1 MDEKTVVI
9 QAVKAGIKHRKS
21 IWQFINN
28 KLLGE
33 KREVA
38 FFGAAGAGKTV
49 LLDYLSGIAYKQD
62 YQPPGTSQRAEKTK
76 GKIPKDSPHGIPK
89 RRLGCIVIPGSEST
103 PRFETIDDLL
113 DKHHGVFGIVHVVCN
128 GFKAIRNEDAKRV
141 LINQYNLKT
150 IQNLRDN
157 QKQEEL
163 KDLDLT
169 CNFVKESI
177 RKYDQP
183 KWMIIALTKVDLYY
197 DTLETDMEAY
207 SPLFKTS
214 EFSIKLNELQNF
226 VGKANFRLEL
236 IPVCSWLEDFKWN
249 QEVASSKVNQ
259 ETRDDF
265 IKKLLEKIK
274 SYC

>member
-1 MDEKTVVI
+1 MEEK
-9 QAVKAGIKHRKS
+9 AVAISALKAGIKHRKS

-33 KREVA
+33 KKEVA

-49 LLDYLSGIAYKQD
+49 LLDYLSGIAYKQG
-62 YQPPGTSQRAEKTK
+62 YYPPGTSQRAEKTK
-76 GKIPKDSPHGIPK
+76 GKIPKDSLHSIPK
-89 RRLGCIVIPGSEST
+89 RRLGCIVIPGAEST

-128 GFKAIRNEDAKRV
+128 GFTAIRNEDAKRV

-150 IQNLRDN
+150 VQDFRDN

-177 RKYDQP
+177 RKYNQP
-183 KWMIIALTKVDLYY
+183 KWMIIALTKADLYY
-197 DTLETDMEAY
+197 DTLETDMEVY
-207 SPLFKTS
+207 SPLSKES
-214 EFSIKLNELQNF
+214 AFSIKLNELQNS
-226 VGKANFRLEL
+226 VGNANFRLEL
-236 IPVCSWLEDFKWN
+236 VPVCSWLENFKWN
-249 QEVASSKVNQ
+249 QEVGISKVNPI
-259 ETRDDF
+259 ERDDF
-265 IKKLLEKIK
+265 IKKLLEKVK

>member
-1 MDEKTVVI
+1 MDEKTVFI
-9 QAVKAGIKHRKS
+9 QSVKAVIKHRQS
-21 IWQFINN
+21 IWQFISN

-33 KREVA
+33 KREIA

-76 GKIPKDSPHGIPK
+76 EKIPKDSSHNIPK
-89 RRLGCIVIPGSEST
+89 RRLSCIVIPGDEST
-103 PRFETIDDLL
+103 PRFETTDDLL

-128 GFKAIRNEDAKRV
+128 GFTAIRQEDAKRI
-141 LINQYNLKT
+141 LINNLKT
-150 IQNLRDN
+150 IQDFRDY

-236 IPVCSWLEDFKWN
+236 VPVCSWLEDFKWN

>member
-33 KREVA
+33 QKKVA

-49 LLDYLSGIAYKQD
+49 LFDYLSGIAYKQD
-62 YQPPGTSQRAEKTK
+62 YHPPVTSQRSEKTIK
-76 GKIPKDSPHGIPK
+76 KIPKDSPHGIPK
-89 RRLGCIVIPGSEST
+89 RRLGYIVIPGAEST

-128 GFKAIRNEDAKRV
+128 GFTAIRQEDAKRV

-150 IQNLRDN
+150 IQDFRDY

-177 RKYDQP
+177 RKYNQP

-197 DTLETDMEAY
+197 DALETNIEVY
-207 SPLFKTS
+207 SPLFQKS
-214 EFSIKLNELQNF
+214 EFSIKLNELQNS

-236 IPVCSWLEDFKWN
+236 VPVCSWLEDFKWN
-249 QEVASSKVNQ
+249 QEVASSQVNQ
-259 ETRDDF
+259 ITRNDF
-265 IKKLLEKIK
+265 IEKLLDKIK